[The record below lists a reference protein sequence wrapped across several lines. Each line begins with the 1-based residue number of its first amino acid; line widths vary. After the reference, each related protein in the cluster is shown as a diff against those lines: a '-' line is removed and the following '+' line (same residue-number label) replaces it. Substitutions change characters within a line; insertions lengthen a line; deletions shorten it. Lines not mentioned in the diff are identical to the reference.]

1 MPVPVSRLIA
11 QTDMEFGM
19 TSDTRIGPIALP
31 DTRARRI
38 IENLIEGSGVTLN
51 GSQPWDIRVLH
62 PDFFSRVLHQGTLGL
77 GEAYMQGWW
86 ECERID
92 EMAYRLLR
100 HGLGER
106 AHTSSERLLYRL
118 QSGFFNLQSKARA
131 YIVGE
136 AHYDL
141 GNDLFER
148 MLDPTM
154 CYSCGYWKQA
164 KNLHEAQVAKLDLA
178 ARKLNIEPG
187 MKVLDIGC
195 GWGSFAEHAARHYGA
210 EVTGITISKEQA
222 SLARQRCEG
231 LPVEILLEDYRDLEG
246 RFDRIVSIGM
256 FEHVGHRNYR
266 TYFETVERLLDER
279 GLFMLHSIGSNSSEI
294 SVDPWIN
301 KYIFPNGVLPS
312 IQHIARASEGRLLM
326 EDWQNF
332 GADYDRTL
340 MAWRDNFDAHW
351 HEIAANYNDKTRR
364 MFRYYLGVCAG
375 AFRDRDIQLW
385 QIVFSKGHPGRYDA
399 PR

>member
-1 MPVPVSRLIA
+1 
-11 QTDMEFGM
+11 M
-19 TSDTRIGPIALP
+19 TSDPRIGAIALP

-38 IENLIEGSGVTLN
+38 VEQLLEGSGVALN
-51 GSQPWDIRVLH
+51 GSAPWDMQILN
-62 PDFFSRVLHQGTLGL
+62 PDIFSRLLHQGTLGL
-77 GEAYMQGWW
+77 GEAYMEGWW

-92 EMAYRLLR
+92 EMIHRMLR

-106 AHTSSERLLYRL
+106 AHTPTERMLYRL
-118 QSGFFNLQSKARA
+118 QNGLFNLQSKARA

-148 MLDPTM
+148 MLDPTL

-164 KNLHEAQVAKLDLA
+164 ETLHQAQVAKLDLA
-178 ARKLNIEPG
+178 ARKLNLAPG

-195 GWGSFAEHAARHYGA
+195 GWGSFAEHAARHYGV

-222 SLARQRCEG
+222 ELARRRCQD
-231 LPVEILLEDYRDLEG
+231 LPVTIHLQDYRELEG
-246 RFDRIVSIGM
+246 QYDRIVSIGM

-266 TYFETVERLLDER
+266 TYFDTVARLLTPN
-279 GLFMLHSIGSNSSEI
+279 GLFLLHTIGSNNSEI
-294 SVDPWIN
+294 SADPWIH

-312 IQHIARASEGRLLM
+312 AMHISRASESYLLM

-340 MAWRDNFDAHW
+340 MAWLENFTARW
-351 HEIAANYNDKTRR
+351 PEIADRYNETTRR
-364 MFRYYLGVCAG
+364 MFRYYLSACAG
-375 AFRDRDIQLW
+375 AFRARDLQLW
-385 QIVFSKGHPGRYDA
+385 QIVFSMGCEGRYDA
-399 PR
+399 AR

>member
-1 MPVPVSRLIA
+1 
-11 QTDMEFGM
+11 M

-38 IENLIEGSGVTLN
+38 VENLLEGSGVSLN
-51 GSQPWDIRVLH
+51 GNQPWDIHIQH

-77 GEAYMQGWW
+77 GESYMEGWW
-86 ECERID
+86 ECEHID
-92 EMAYRLLR
+92 EMAHRLLR

-106 AHTSSERLLYRL
+106 AHTPSERLMYRL

-148 MLDPTM
+148 MLDPSM
-154 CYSCGYWKQA
+154 CYSCGYWKDA
-164 KNLHEAQVAKLDLA
+164 SNLHEAQIAKLDLT
-178 ARKLNIEPG
+178 ARKLKIEPG

-210 EVTGITISKEQA
+210 EVTGITISREQA
-222 SLARQRCEG
+222 ALARERCKD
-231 LPVEILLEDYRDLEG
+231 LPVEILLEDYREIDG

-266 TYFETVERLLDER
+266 TYFDTVSRLLTED
-279 GLFMLHSIGSNSSEI
+279 GIFVLHTIGSNNSNI

-312 IQHIARASEGRLLM
+312 AMHIARASEGKLLI

-340 MAWRDNFDAHW
+340 MAWHANFDAHW
-351 HEIAANYNDKTRR
+351 HEIATSYNEKTRR

-375 AFRDRDIQLW
+375 AFRVRGIQLW
-385 QIVFSKGHPGRYDA
+385 QVAYSKGRQGRYDA

>member
-1 MPVPVSRLIA
+1 
-11 QTDMEFGM
+11 M
-19 TSDTRIGPIALP
+19 TSNTRIGPVALP

-38 IENLIEGSGVTLN
+38 VESLLEGTGIILN
-51 GSQPWDIRVLH
+51 GDNPWDIQVHH
-62 PDFFSRVLHQGTLGL
+62 PDFFSRVLRQGSLGF
-77 GEAYMQGWW
+77 GEAYMEGWW

-100 HGLGER
+100 HGLGKRNHKPAEK
-106 AHTSSERLLYRL
+106 LMYRL
-118 QSGFFNLQSKARA
+118 QSGFINMQSKARA

-148 MLDPTM
+148 MLDSTM
-154 CYSCGYWKQA
+154 CYSCGYWKEAETLHQA
-164 KNLHEAQVAKLDLA
+164 QMAKLDLA
-178 ARKLNIEPG
+178 ARKLQIESG

-195 GWGSFAEHAARHYGA
+195 GWGGFAEHAARNYGA

-222 SLARQRCEG
+222 ALGRERCKG

-246 RFDRIVSIGM
+246 HFDRIVSIGM
-256 FEHVGHRNYR
+256 FEHVGHRNYL
-266 TYFETVERLLDER
+266 TYFNTVARLLEQD
-279 GLFMLHSIGSNSSEI
+279 GLFVLHTIGSNSSEI
-294 SVDPWIN
+294 SIDPWIN
-301 KYIFPNGVLPS
+301 KYIFPNGILPS
-312 IQHIARASEGRLLM
+312 AMHIAQASEERLLM

-340 MAWRDNFDAHW
+340 MAWLANFDAHW
-351 HEIAANYNDKTRR
+351 HEIADNYNERTRR
-364 MFRYYLGVCAG
+364 MFRYYLSMCAG
-375 AFRDRDIQLW
+375 SFRARDIQLW
-385 QIVFSKGHPGRYDA
+385 QVVFSKRRPGRYDA